1 MKDTDGLGYQY
12 SSEKEKP
19 LSEKLSLPI
28 LKKSI
33 IFAMTFGFFGVNMA
47 FSLQSA
53 MMARIFQTLGAN
65 PNNLGW
71 FFILPPLA
79 GLIIQPLI
87 GYYSDRTWT
96 RFGRRMPYLLIA
108 GPIGVITLVLL
119 PNSGSLGFGY
129 ASLSALLFGAIMT
142 LFMDLTAN
150 ACM

>member
-71 FFILPPLA
+71 FFILPP
-79 GLIIQPLI
+79 
-87 GYYSDRTWT
+87 
-96 RFGRRMPYLLIA
+96 
-108 GPIGVITLVLL
+108 
-119 PNSGSLGFGY
+119 
-129 ASLSALLFGAIMT
+129 
-142 LFMDLTAN
+142 
-150 ACM
+150 